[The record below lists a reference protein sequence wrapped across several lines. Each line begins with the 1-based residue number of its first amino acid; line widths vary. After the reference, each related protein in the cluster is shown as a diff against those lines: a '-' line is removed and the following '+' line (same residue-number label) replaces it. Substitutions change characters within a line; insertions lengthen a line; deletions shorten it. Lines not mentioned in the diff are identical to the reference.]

1 MQLIIDRGHEK
12 LYYATY
18 WHAKNNILF
27 FIICSEKQQGMP
39 PPMPSGLETGIY
51 GKEVHV
57 STQKQ
62 TQKEIKGDLEIT
74 RHQTVTETREQ
85 QHKAITKERKVAG
98 PVVRKIYFYII
109 PQQIFFLLFSYESRY
124 ENNCYFF
131 IYF

>member
-1 MQLIIDRGHEK
+1 MK
-12 LYYATY
+12 
-18 WHAKNNILF
+18 
-27 FIICSEKQQGMP
+27 

-85 QHKAITKERKVAG
+85 QHKAITKERKVTG

-109 PQQIFFLLFSYESRY
+109 TFNKYLLFFFLK
-124 ENNCYFF
+124 
-131 IYF
+131 